1 MTIEILEKRREH
13 NLFGVKISANL
24 NHPLVREKILEDNRR
39 YSHFGFNPIKNPS
52 VSYLFT
58 DNLDVIDLIFSARI
72 GNFKSMIKLYNL
84 YIDGRY
90 VPYDGY
96 QAIHWFRHIEN
107 CKIRHFYYEDELSEI
122 YCSIGLIYFLG
133 DGLPKNL
140 GKAIWWFK
148 RAVEYGNAEAMY
160 ILGEI
165 YLHAKNKPD
174 DVWFVRDDEIFK
186 DLNVAFYWFNRCFE
200 SCSDKL
206 RGKLYL
212 YGIGI
217 ENNEE
222 AAFELFTESVQCLN
236 YSQKMYKL
244 GMKYIYGTKKDFD
257 KGIYWLKR
265 AADHLNDDAILEL
278 GKVYLHGTIEAVDVN
293 QAAWWFE
300 KITDFNRL
308 NNKLIDE
315 LIYKYRYGE
324 NVDKN
329 IDTVIYWYKK
339 LANIGNVQALHEL
352 SKIYRYGEGVE
363 KNLSEAIKWLDM
375 AFRTN
380 LSSGR

>member
-1 MTIEILEKRREH
+1 MTIEILEKRRRNGIES
-13 NLFGVKISANL
+13 F
-24 NHPLVREKILEDNRR
+24 E
-39 YSHFGFNPIKNPS
+39 
-52 VSYLFT
+52 
-58 DNLDVIDLIFSARI
+58 
-72 GNFKSMIKLYNL
+72 L
-84 YIDGRY
+84 YIPEIQVDIIDVMNSAGRGNYNSMKYLYQLYYDGWY
-90 VPYDGY
+90 IPYDGY
-96 QAIHWFRHIEN
+96 QTISWFREIECCN
-107 CKIRHFYYEDELSEI
+107 IEEVS
-122 YCSIGLIYFLG
+122 CSIGLIYFLG

-140 GKAIWWFK
+140 GKAIWWLK
-148 RAVEYGNAEAMY
+148 RAADYGNAEAMY

-165 YLHAKNKPD
+165 YLHAKNKHD

-186 DLNVAFYWFNRCFE
+186 DLNAAFYWFNRCFDV
-200 SCSDKL
+200 CQDKL

-212 YGIGI
+212 YGIEI
-217 ENNEE
+217 ENNEDS
-222 AAFELFTESVQCLN
+222 AFELFTESVQCLN

-278 GKVYLHGTIEAVDVN
+278 GKIYLHGTIKEIDVN

-300 KITDFNRL
+300 KITDFSKL
-308 NNKLIDE
+308 NSKLIDE
-315 LIYKYRYGE
+315 MIYKYRYGE
-324 NVDKN
+324 NIEKN
-329 IDTVIYWYKK
+329 IDTAIYWYKK
-339 LANIGNVQALHEL
+339 LADIGNIQAMHEL

-380 LSSGR
+380 LPSAR